1 MKGMT
6 KKDKR
11 GSIPNVGLEHVLRE
25 IHFYDLEIFEAV
37 ARSGSISAA
46 SRELRLHPPHVSK
59 SIRRAEL
66 AAKSTFFQRSKTG
79 VILTPEGRR
88 FLDFSQS
95 LSKLISSASLSEN
108 LKDDEPKRK
117 LLMIA
122 GTSFLTTYL
131 SARSI
136 AEIQQGENR
145 YRFRLLEMGE
155 SQLVASAL
163 NGHFEIALHIKNLD
177 WPKSWTTAAIGKLS
191 WTLCGRAR
199 HPLGANTNEQD
210 VKKYPF
216 VMPFSLTGG
225 EFRYGEDQ
233 CPLPVRSRIV
243 GEETQTAEA
252 GLQLVANS
260 DQLIFVPEIMIQ
272 ARVEQGLLQK
282 INVRQWHPVRE
293 TLFLSA
299 QSETVPNR
307 VFEQL
312 VKAAEKFSI

>member
-1 MKGMT
+1 MKIGA
-6 KKDKR
+6 KKDRKNE
-11 GSIPNVGLEHVLRE
+11 SVGLEHVLRE

-88 FLDFSQS
+88 FLEFSQS

-108 LKDDEPKRK
+108 LKEDEPKRK

-136 AEIQQGENR
+136 ADIQQNENR

-163 NGHFEIALHIKNLD
+163 SGHFEIALHIKNLD

-216 VMPFSLTGG
+216 VTPFSLTAG
-225 EFRYGEDQ
+225 EFRHGEDQ
-233 CPLPVRSRIV
+233 CPLPLRSRIV

-252 GLQLVANS
+252 GLQIVANT
-260 DQLIFVPEIMIQ
+260 DQLIFVPEIMVQ
-272 ARVEQGLLQK
+272 SRVEQGLLQK

-312 VKAAEKFSI
+312 VKSAEKFSV